1 MAQQE
6 RGGTERESAAQ
17 IIESVR
23 DRVRARREPEVGDV
37 INVLGRK
44 SYAPLL
50 MVPGLALVSPL
61 SGIPGFSSIC
71 GITIALVSLQM
82 MAHRR
87 VLWLPKWLRHRHLDK
102 ERGPKVIGWFRRPAR
117 WLDRV
122 SRNRMALLTRR
133 PLVVVPL
140 SFCLLAGLIIPFLEM
155 LPFTS
160 SILGGVVAIIGAG
173 LFARDGLITL
183 LGMGL
188 VIAAVSA
195 AIYAI

>member
-1 MAQQE
+1 MAQDHT
-6 RGGTERESAAQ
+6 GGGRRQSAAQ
-17 IIESVR
+17 IIENVR
-23 DRVRARREPEVGDV
+23 KRVSERGDPDVGDV
-37 INVLGRK
+37 VKVLGQK

-61 SGIPGFSSIC
+61 SGVPGFSSIC

-87 VLWLPKWLRHRHLDK
+87 VLWLPGWLRHRHLGKD
-102 ERGPKVIGWFRRPAR
+102 RGPKVIGWFRRPAR

-122 SRNRMALLTRR
+122 SRHRLGLLTRR
-133 PLVVVPL
+133 PLIVLPL
-140 SFCLLAGLIIPFLEM
+140 SFCLVAGAIIPFLEM

-188 VIAAVSA
+188 VVAAVA
-195 AIYAI
+195 AALYAI

>member
-23 DRVRARREPEVGDV
+23 DRVRARRAPEVGDV
-37 INVLGRK
+37 ITVLGRK

-87 VLWLPKWLRHRHLDK
+87 VLWLPKWLRPPPHGRHRVPRSIYEGP
-102 ERGPKVIGWFRRPAR
+102 ERGAGARLRALPRR
-117 WLDRV
+117 
-122 SRNRMALLTRR
+122 
-133 PLVVVPL
+133 
-140 SFCLLAGLIIPFLEM
+140 
-155 LPFTS
+155 
-160 SILGGVVAIIGAG
+160 
-173 LFARDGLITL
+173 
-183 LGMGL
+183 
-188 VIAAVSA
+188 
-195 AIYAI
+195 